1 MPSILDRL
9 LGRKP
14 AAETKAAEDKVAE
27 DVARARREELAR
39 KQQEA
44 DAARKR
50 FEEAEAE
57 KARLAALAAEKTAAE
72 ARAKATAAGAAVAS
86 GSSWAQG
93 APAQAQAATTLAAG
107 ERSYVVVSGDS
118 LSKIA
123 KELYGDAKRWPE
135 IYEANKQLIGDN
147 PNMIQPGQT
156 LRIP

>member
-14 AAETKAAEDKVAE
+14 AEEKKEVSQQVPE
-27 DVARARREELAR
+27 EVARARREELAR

-44 DAARKR
+44 EAARKR
-50 FEEAEAE
+50 AEESE
-57 KARLAALAAEKTAAE
+57 KARLAALEQEKMQKIAAEEKARVAA
-72 ARAKATAAGAAVAS
+72 KPGA
-86 GSSWAQG
+86 SWAQA
-93 APAQAQAATTLAAG
+93 APAQAQAAATTPSAT
-107 ERSYVVVSGDS
+107 ERSYVVKSGDS

-123 KELYGDAKRWPE
+123 KELYGEAKRWPE

-147 PNMIQPGQT
+147 PNLIHPGQK

>member
-14 AAETKAAEDKVAE
+14 AAETKAAQDKVAE

-57 KARLAALAAEKTAAE
+57 KARVAVAAAEKAAAE
-72 ARAKATAAGAAVAS
+72 ARAKAAGTSA
-86 GSSWAQG
+86 SSWAQA
-93 APAQAQAATTLAAG
+93 APAQATATTAAG
-107 ERSYVVVSGDS
+107 ERTYVVQSGDS

-123 KELYGDAKRWPE
+123 KELYGEGKRWTE

-147 PNMIQPGQT
+147 PNLIHPGQK